1 MTVNEY
7 AVACA
12 AVPFNYPFIDQSSLY
27 TLAPT
32 IFSAALC
39 AQIETN
45 LAKLHPDL
53 ELWKL
58 DESLNITGKH
68 NVIIGRT
75 SAAMYPK
82 IAKWE
87 LLVKGLAALSNL
99 TANDLAQNW
108 NRTRDGNGR
117 KDGGTT
123 TDGSA
128 SRNSFNS
135 DTMVPVSSSTV
146 TATSGEMYSDHEAET
161 GVQGRSKAE
170 TIAAFLNSIEW
181 CSVQQEIIDTI
192 LSAVTLS
199 VYE

>member
-1 MTVNEY
+1 MTINEY
-7 AVACA
+7 ATACSA
-12 AVPFNYPFIDQSSLY
+12 ASITYPFVDQSSLY

-32 IFSAALC
+32 IFSTALC
-39 AQIETN
+39 GQIEAN
-45 LAKLHPDL
+45 VAKLHPDL
-53 ELWKL
+53 ELWDL
-58 DESLNITGKH
+58 DESLNLTGKH
-68 NVIIGRT
+68 NLVIART
-75 SAAMYPK
+75 SAAFYPK

-87 LLVKGLAALSNL
+87 LLVKGLTALSNL
-99 TANDLAQNW
+99 TATDLGQNW

-161 GVQGRSKAE
+161 GIQGRSKAE

-181 CSVQQEIIDTI
+181 ASVQQEIIDTI
-192 LSAVTLS
+192 ISAVTLS
-199 VYE
+199 VYD